1 MVNFFKGKKSKGFY
15 LELDESDTSTPQQA
29 AVEQKPE
36 PAKAEATVETPTP
49 VATAEAAAETTTPVA
64 TTEAPKPKSA
74 RQAKKEELAKAK
86 AEAKAKKQ
94 AEAEAKKKAAAPEP
108 TPVAAITSAAALVN
122 NKAKG
127 QPEATFA
134 TKYVP
139 MIMPRRRP
147 GPSMNKFMDMAA
159 QMQTPR

>member
-1 MVNFFKGKKSKGFY
+1 MVNFFKGKKKSKGFY
-15 LELDESDTSTPQQA
+15 LELDESETSTPQQP

-49 VATAEAAAETTTPVA
+49 VATAEATAETPPV
-64 TTEAPKPKSA
+64 EAAPLASDAKSA

-86 AEAKAKKQ
+86 AEAKAKKK
-94 AEAEAKKKAAAPEP
+94 AEAEAKNKAAAPEP
-108 TPVAAITSAAALVN
+108 TPVAAITSAAALV
-122 NKAKG
+122 AKG
-127 QPEATFA
+127 QPETTFA

>member
-1 MVNFFKGKKSKGFY
+1 MAGLFKGKKKSKGFY
-15 LELDESDTSTPQQA
+15 MELDESETSTPEQP

-36 PAKAEATVETPTP
+36 PAKAEAT
-49 VATAEAAAETTTPVA
+49 AETAPV
-64 TTEAPKPKSA
+64 EAPLASDAKSA

-86 AEAKAKKQ
+86 AEAKAKKK
-94 AEAEAKKKAAAPEP
+94 AEAEAKNKAATPEP
-108 TPVAAITSAAALVN
+108 TPVAALNSAAALV
-122 NKAKG
+122 AKG
-127 QPEATFA
+127 QPETTFA

-159 QMQTPR
+159 QMQQPR

>member
-1 MVNFFKGKKSKGFY
+1 MVGLFKRNKSKGFY
-15 LELDESDTSTPQQA
+15 LELDESETSTPEQP

-49 VATAEAAAETTTPVA
+49 VATAEATVETPTVEPTAVAADT
-64 TTEAPKPKSA
+64 KSA
-74 RQAKKEELAKAK
+74 RQAKKEQLAKAK

-94 AEAEAKKKAAAPEP
+94 AEAEAKNKAAAPEP
-108 TPVAAITSAAALVN
+108 TPVAAINSAAALVN

-127 QPEATFA
+127 QPETTFA

-147 GPSMNKFMDMAA
+147 GPSMNKFLDMAA

>member
-1 MVNFFKGKKSKGFY
+1 MVGLFKGKKSKGFY
-15 LELDESDTSTPQQA
+15 MELDESETSTPEQA

-36 PAKAEATVETPTP
+36 PAKAEAT
-49 VATAEAAAETTTPVA
+49 AETAPVQA
-64 TTEAPKPKSA
+64 TTEASKPKSA

-86 AEAKAKKQ
+86 AEAKAKKK

-108 TPVAAITSAAALVN
+108 TPVAAINSAAAVVN

-127 QPEATFA
+127 QPETTFA
-134 TKYVP
+134 TQYVP

-147 GPSMNKFMDMAA
+147 GPSMNKFLDMAA
-159 QMQTPR
+159 QMQNPRF

>member
-1 MVNFFKGKKSKGFY
+1 MVGLFKGNKSKGFY
-15 LELDESDTSTPQQA
+15 MELDESETSTPQQP

-36 PAKAEATVETPTP
+36 PAKAEATAETATVE
-49 VATAEAAAETTTPVA
+49 ATAKAS
-64 TTEAPKPKSA
+64 KPKSA
-74 RQAKKEELAKAK
+74 RQTKKEELAKAK
-86 AEAKAKKQ
+86 AEAKAKKK

-127 QPEATFA
+127 QPETTFA

-147 GPSMNKFMDMAA
+147 GPSMNKFLDMAA
-159 QMQTPR
+159 QMQNPR